1 VVSRDHDPHLEEVAE
16 RLDRLRHVPDD
27 VLADLVMR
35 DGLCP
40 WFVRPGDLPDW
51 DDAAPTD
58 RELAARL
65 CAGCPVI
72 DECLEVDLRI
82 EGQDTTGVWGAL
94 PEDDRREL
102 FRLRQQRRADEQP
115 EGGPQP

>member
-1 VVSRDHDPHLEEVAE
+1 MNDDRDPLLDEVAK
-16 RLDRLRHVPDD
+16 RLDRLRDVPND

-35 DGLCP
+35 EGLCP
-40 WFVRPGDLPDW
+40 WFVRPGDLEQW
-51 DDAAPTD
+51 DDAPPTD

-82 EGQDTTGVWGAL
+82 EGQGTTGVWGAL

-102 FRLRQQRRADEQP
+102 HRRRQLRRT
-115 EGGPQP
+115 EGDQEGEPQP